1 MEPERDFLGTVDLLS
16 TMVEETGPGFV
27 VRDVH
32 CLSGQKFRFPIAP
45 TAIWVRRCDVRAF
58 REISRVS
65 KSSSFVMND
74 AWKDKSGKEAMMKWN
89 LTALTYMSCEQ
100 WLDLFK
106 EVHYEGDYYWFFA
119 E

>member
-1 MEPERDFLGTVDLLS
+1 
-16 TMVEETGPGFV
+16 
-27 VRDVH
+27 
-32 CLSGQKFRFPIAP
+32 
-45 TAIWVRRCDVRAF
+45 
-58 REISRVS
+58 
-65 KSSSFVMND
+65 MND